1 MNQRYRY
8 SILLLI
14 ITVVITAIGVYY
26 LLPIFAYAQLGD
38 LGEPRSSYDLGSSS
52 ILEGRCLIISFYVDT
67 PESSWST
74 AEIDATIDD
83 MHIACEYLEDA
94 AAKYGSQVEMIY
106 DWSRGGDLRRLYH
119 RAKIPF
125 VTDESEES
133 EDRLDEYIARWV
145 TYLPSYEKLMEVYGA
160 NNVFMIVFFN
170 HDGRSYAISLDGID
184 SWNESLIAY
193 TDANPAVLAH
203 EMLHLFGA
211 HDYYE
216 GAEYTEDVVLYI
228 KEKYPN
234 EIMLKTKYQNGRISS
249 EVSPLT
255 AYHLGWTDSAEE
267 VEKFKQLTR

>member
-1 MNQRYRY
+1 MSKTRNERIIIRFVAIV
-8 SILLLI
+8 ILISLMLYLF
-14 ITVVITAIGVYY
+14 TVK
-26 LLPIFAYAQLGD
+26 AYAQLGD

-52 ILEGRCLIISFYVDT
+52 ILEGRCLVVSFYVDT
-67 PESSWST
+67 PKNSWNT
-74 AEIDATIDD
+74 AEIDATIEN
-83 MHIACEYLEDA
+83 MRIACEYLEDT
-94 AAKYGSQVEMIY
+94 AAKYGSGAEMIY

-125 VTDESEES
+125 ITDESEES
-133 EDRLDEYIARWV
+133 EDKLDEYIARWV
-145 TYLPSYEKLMEVYGA
+145 TYLPSYEALMEEYDA
-160 NNVFMIVFFN
+160 DNIFMIVFFN

-228 KEKYPN
+228 KKKYPN
-234 EIMLKTKYQNGRISS
+234 EIMLKTKYQKGKITS

-267 VEKFKQLTR
+267 LEKFKQLTR